1 LKSTIR
7 RTTQFK
13 RDVKK
18 VLRSGKNIEKL
29 LNVVEI
35 LSEGKNLAPEYHD
48 HQLRGKYADKRDC
61 HIESDWLLI
70 HAVENGELVFY
81 RAGNHPEVFG

>member
-1 LKSTIR
+1 MKFTIR

-18 VLRSGKNIEKL
+18 VLRRGKNIEKL

-48 HQLRGKYADKRDC
+48 HPLRGKYADKRDC

-70 HAVENGELVFY
+70 YAVENGELVLY
-81 RAGNHPEVFG
+81 RTGSHPEVF